1 MPKEKEMSAEDFKYE
16 VQDAAYTLIRVGP
29 IKKRLKKDAKFR
41 KAVNVELKKRLE
53 EKQAEVA
60 AAKEAVQKT

>member
-1 MPKEKEMSAEDFKYE
+1 MPKQSAMSADDFKYE
-16 VQDAAYTLIRVGP
+16 VKDAAYALISVGSV
-29 IKKRLKKDAKFR
+29 KRRMKKDAKFR

-60 AAKEAVQKT
+60 AAKEAIKRT